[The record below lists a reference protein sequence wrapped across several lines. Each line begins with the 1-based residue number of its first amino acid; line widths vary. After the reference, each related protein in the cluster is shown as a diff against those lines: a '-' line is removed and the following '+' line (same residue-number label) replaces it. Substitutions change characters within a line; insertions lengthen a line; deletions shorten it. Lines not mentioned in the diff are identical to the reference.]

1 MKKILRI
8 IYLVILSVLIA
19 SGAYSI
25 VSYFV
30 TGSQGK
36 LIDKLYSDNMDRLEK
51 EKENRI
57 KINSTLKLN
66 DELTETIND
75 LVNKHISEVQ
85 EMKSELERYQI
96 VTFANLEGC
105 KSEYKLLLVDYEKC
119 IFSHQKDE
127 DIRLMQ
133 EEKYSNLLTVLELS
147 ENNYISCQ
155 KRVDNLKSII
165 SVKESKSFWKA
176 FRRYLV
182 GAAFGAAFGFSTYAL
197 IKK

>member
-30 TGSQGK
+30 AGSQGK

-51 EKENRI
+51 EKENRV
-57 KINSTLKLN
+57 KINETLKLN
-66 DELTETIND
+66 DKLIEVIND
-75 LVNKHISEVQ
+75 LVEKHRSEVLDM
-85 EMKSELERYQI
+85 EAKLKRHKL
-96 VTFANLEGC
+96 VTITSLEGC
-105 KSEYKLLLVDYEKC
+105 KGKYRLLLVDYEKC

-155 KRVDNLKSII
+155 GRVANLKSII

>member
-1 MKKILRI
+1 MKKVLRI

-25 VSYFV
+25 VSHFL
-30 TGSQGK
+30 TGSQGE

-57 KINSTLKLN
+57 KINSTLKKN
-66 DELTETIND
+66 DELSEVIND
-75 LVNKHISEVQ
+75 LVARHKSEVQ
-85 EMKSELERYQI
+85 EMEAKLKQREL
-96 VTFANLEGC
+96 VTFTNLEGC
-105 KSEYKLLLVDYEKC
+105 KAEYKLLLVDYRKC

-133 EEKYSNLLTVLELS
+133 EEKYGNLLDALELS

-176 FRRYLV
+176 FQRYMV

>member
-8 IYLVILSVLIA
+8 FYLVILSVLIA
-19 SGAYSI
+19 SGVYSI

-30 TGSQGK
+30 AGSQGE

-51 EKENRI
+51 EKENRV
-57 KINSTLKLN
+57 KINETLKLN
-66 DELTETIND
+66 DELIEVIND
-75 LVNKHISEVQ
+75 LVTRHRSEVLD
-85 EMKSELERYQI
+85 MKSELKRHKL
-96 VTFANLEGC
+96 VTFTNLEGC
-105 KSEYKLLLVDYEKC
+105 KAEYKLLLVDYKKC

-155 KRVDNLKSII
+155 GRVDNLKSII